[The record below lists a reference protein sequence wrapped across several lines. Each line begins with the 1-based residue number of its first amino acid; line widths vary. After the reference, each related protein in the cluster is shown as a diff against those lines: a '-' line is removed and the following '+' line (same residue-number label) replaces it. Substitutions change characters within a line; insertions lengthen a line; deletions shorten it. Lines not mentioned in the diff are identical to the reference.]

1 MGTHP
6 SPQEQAR
13 GPQQAGRGTRH
24 GPRGRG
30 VRMHLA
36 ELPMAQTPGGA
47 EPGRR
52 RPPPG
57 LLGPQPSCP
66 HSRTHGRRCRT
77 LGLGDV
83 SPAMF
88 LL

>member
-1 MGTHP
+1 MREATPP
-6 SPQEQAR
+6 S
-13 GPQQAGRGTRH
+13 
-24 GPRGRG
+24 
-30 VRMHLA
+30 
-36 ELPMAQTPGGA
+36 AQTPEGA

-57 LLGPQPSCP
+57 LLGRQPSCP
-66 HSRTHGRRCRT
+66 HARTHGHRCRT

-88 LL
+88 LLQPLIPCKRPSQHLPGWLRM